1 MPIIRFQSRQC
12 ADLPA
17 ASCRCYIHPPVRRRH
32 QIPIAPAAPPVPNFP
47 RLRALALFGRRPP
60 QRVEG
65 FVMPASKNLH
75 TTGHAVRSI
84 GSDIIRPP
92 EQWEYQDRLHR
103 SRPHVRELEA
113 VPDCE
118 PSPAGRT
125 ETARSPRGMRAS
137 RGSGSAPAKA
147 CARLSTSK
155 RIVGLIVESRW
166 ANWLL
171 CTRTG
176 NCHSS

>member
-1 MPIIRFQSRQC
+1 MPTSQAHSILKSKSRISFSSRFELLSFHTAWVKNGSVR
-12 ADLPA
+12 ARA
-17 ASCRCYIHPPVRRRH
+17 ARPFYPRRRH
-32 QIPIAPAAPPVPNFP
+32 RQPDPACP
-47 RLRALALFGRRPP
+47 FG
-60 QRVEG
+60 
-65 FVMPASKNLH
+65 A
-75 TTGHAVRSI
+75 TTGHAVGSI
-84 GSDIIRPP
+84 GSDIIRPL

-103 SRPHVRELEA
+103 SRPHVHELEA

-118 PSPAGRT
+118 PSQAGRT
-125 ETARSPRGMRAS
+125 ETAPSPRGMRAS
-137 RGSGSAPAKA
+137 RVSGAAPAKA

-176 NCHSS
+176 NCHSSWCVAD

>member
-1 MPIIRFQSRQC
+1 MSGLGQNRKSSMRANVFRFAPESRHHVTHAVC
-12 ADLPA
+12 PFSA
-17 ASCRCYIHPPVRRRH
+17 
-32 QIPIAPAAPPVPNFP
+32 
-47 RLRALALFGRRPP
+47 
-60 QRVEG
+60 
-65 FVMPASKNLH
+65 

-84 GSDIIRPP
+84 GSDIIRPL

-103 SRPHVRELEA
+103 PRPHVRELEA

-118 PSPAGRT
+118 PSQAGRT
-125 ETARSPRGMRAS
+125 ETAPSPRGMRAS

-147 CARLSTSK
+147 CARLSISK
-155 RIVGLIVESRW
+155 RIVGLIVESRR

-176 NCHSS
+176 N